1 MGVEEIFILWGD
13 VIQTIIPP
21 VNRRVKNSAGNI
33 KSVGGGGMAGN
44 YCFQLNTSNPGIFW
58 EGQTVISYLTKSL
71 PKNVLP
77 NKNCPT
83 DTS

>member
-21 VNRRVKNSAGNI
+21 VNRRVKNSARNI
-33 KSVGGGGMAGN
+33 KSVGGGGITGN
-44 YCFQLNTSNPGIFW
+44 NCFHLNTSNPGIFL
-58 EGQTVISYLTKSL
+58 EGQTVMSYFTKS
-71 PKNVLP
+71 PPQNMLP
-77 NKNCPT
+77 NTNCPA